1 MSKSPLFYAAVSL
14 IPISFGDLDN
24 HLKRLLDDVVAPKD
38 PKPKRGATGAAK
50 QNEDKKRKNKTS
62 QGVEK
67 LKKANL
73 NGMTKLSSYFK
84 KT

>member
-1 MSKSPLFYAAVSL
+1 MLPHSYLSPSLVS
-14 IPISFGDLDN
+14 ISFGDLDN
-24 HLKRLLDDVVAPKD
+24 HLKRLRHDVMAPMD
-38 PKPKRGATGAAK
+38 PKPKRATAGASK
-50 QNEDKKRKNKTS
+50 QNEDKKRKNKAS

-73 NGMTKLSSYFK
+73 NGMSKLSSYFK